1 MTGES
6 DTTID
11 GTVERVA
18 FHNADTTYTVAKLTT
33 KEGEVTF
40 VGKLMGVDEGMPLR
54 LRGTW
59 EVDKKWGRQF
69 KVTEYELVTPK
80 TAAGIEKFLGSK
92 AFTGIGPSLAKR
104 IVEKFGAET
113 LDVIEKSPTRL
124 TEVIGIGGQRATT
137 IAKVFAD
144 QRHVQDVMVFL
155 YGVGVSGAF
164 AARIVKRYG
173 KDAVRV
179 VKQNPYRLAHEVW
192 GIGFRT
198 ADSIAAKLGIARDAP
213 ERLEAGLLHAL
224 ETSVEDGNMHLPDDE
239 LLQKA
244 AELLGF
250 ALESLAPRLAA
261 LEASGLIVRE
271 VLGHRGACTALPEF
285 HDAEVASADK
295 LVALIESHTRPMA
308 IDIAAAVHAF
318 EAVTTLELA
327 VQQRA
332 AVIAALRDSCTVITG
347 GPGVG
352 KTTIV
357 KAIVHI
363 ARIGSRKVALAA
375 PTGRAAKRLG
385 EATGVEAMTIHRLL
399 EYQPQAGGFQKT
411 AENPLD
417 ADLLVIDEASM
428 VDAMLFRAVTE
439 AIRPGAQLVLVG
451 DVDQLPSVGAGSIL
465 HDVIGSEAATVIRLT
480 EIFRQAAASKIVVS
494 AHKINHG
501 EMPELAAPRSSE
513 GEGTS
518 DFYFIARDDAEAAR
532 ATIVELV
539 AERIPARF
547 GLDPITQI
555 QVLTPMHR
563 GELGTN
569 AVNRALQEKL
579 NPAALATSG
588 EIVRGDRTFRRND
601 KVMQLRNDY
610 DRNVFNGD
618 IGVIEACDPTGG
630 VLRVDFEGRLV
641 TYERAELDQ
650 LIHAYAVSI
659 HKSQGSEYPA
669 VVIPIVTQHFMMLQ
683 RSLLYTAVT
692 RGKKLVVLVGSRRA
706 VEMAVKNADARTRY
720 TWLAE
725 RIRTRV
731 ATRE

>member
-1 MTGES
+1 VGAES
-6 DTTID
+6 ETTID

-18 FHNADTTYTVAKLTT
+18 FHNADTTYTVAKVTT
-33 KEGEVTF
+33 KEGEVTI

-59 EVDKKWGRQF
+59 EVDKKYGRQF
-69 KVTEYELVTPK
+69 KVTEYEMITPK
-80 TAAGIEKFLGSK
+80 TAVGIEKFLGSK
-92 AFTGIGPSLAKR
+92 AFQGIGPSLAKR
-104 IVEKFGAET
+104 IVEKFGTET
-113 LDVIEKSPTRL
+113 LDVIEKKPERL
-124 TEVIGIGGQRATT
+124 TEVIGIGGQRAKT

-144 QRHVQDVMVFL
+144 QRDVQEVMVFL

-173 KDAVRV
+173 KDAIRV

-198 ADSIAAKLGIARDAP
+198 ADSIAEKLGIARDAP

-224 ETSVEDGNMHLPDDE
+224 ETSVDDGNIHLPDEE

-244 AELLGF
+244 AELLMI
-250 ALESLAPRLAA
+250 APEQLPPRLAA

-271 VLGHRGACTALPEF
+271 VLGDRGACSSLPEF
-285 HDAEVASADK
+285 HDAEVACADK
-295 LVALIESHTRPMA
+295 LVALIDGHARPLVIDAMA
-308 IDIAAAVHAF
+308 AIHAF
-318 EAVTTLELA
+318 ESLTTLQLAQQQRLA
-327 VQQRA
+327 VE
-332 AVIAALRDSCTVITG
+332 AALRDTVTVITG

-363 ARIGSRKVALAA
+363 ARVGSRKVALAA
-375 PTGRAAKRLG
+375 PTGRAAKRLA

-399 EYQPQAGGFQKT
+399 EYQPHEGGFQKS
-411 AENPLD
+411 AEHPLEC
-417 ADLLVIDEASM
+417 DLLVIDEASM
-428 VDAMLFRAVTE
+428 VDTMLFCAVT
-439 AIRPGAQLVLVG
+439 AALRPGAQLILVG
-451 DVDQLPSVGAGSIL
+451 DVDQLPSVGAGQTL
-465 HDVIGSEAATVIRLT
+465 RDVIASDAATVIRLT
-480 EIFRQAAASKIVVS
+480 EIFRQAAQSKIVVS

-501 EMPELAAPRSSE
+501 EMPELEPP

-518 DFYFIARDDAEAAR
+518 DFYFISREDPEAAR
-532 ATIVELV
+532 NTIVELV

-547 GLDPITQI
+547 GLDPLTQI

-563 GELGTN
+563 GELGTHV
-569 AVNRALQEKL
+569 VNRALQERL
-579 NPAALATSG
+579 NSEATV
-588 EIVRGDRTFRRND
+588 ELQRGDRTFRRND
-601 KVMQLRNDY
+601 KVMQLKNDY
-610 DRNVFNGD
+610 DRGVFNGD
-618 IGVIEACDPTGG
+618 IGVIESVDPQAG
-630 VLRVDFEGRLV
+630 VIRVDFDSKLV

-650 LIHAYAVSI
+650 LVLAYAVSI
-659 HKSQGSEYPA
+659 HKAQGSEYSA
-669 VVIPIVTQHFMMLQ
+669 VVIPIVTQHFVMLQ

-706 VEMAVKNADARTRY
+706 VSIAVANADARKRY

-725 RIRTRV
+725 RIRERV
-731 ATRE
+731 ATRT